1 MNHSFEQSLNR
12 IFGENLPKALVE
24 PFARTP
30 KTIQSVFNINQLQ
43 VNEAGWQN
51 KRKKR
56 RKKT

>member
-30 KTIQSVFNINQLQ
+30 KTIQSVFNNNQLK
-43 VNEAGWQN
+43 VKEAGGLEKQAE
-51 KRKKR
+51 KKE
-56 RKKT
+56 K